1 MNYLPWAILALV
13 AYALVP
19 PLLNVATTG
28 SVRMPSNVAA
38 LYSNLVLVIGTVAIV
53 AYNREAALTYV
64 SHPTFK
70 YVVLAGVFLTVGIVA
85 YYRALSLGPVSVV
98 SPIFGMFLVLSSVIG
113 IVFLDESLTAQKV
126 AGIGLAIVAVYLV
139 SVE

>member
-38 LYSNLVLVIGTVAIV
+38 LYSNLVLVLGTVAIV
-53 AYNREAALTYV
+53 VYNREAALTYV
-64 SHPTFK
+64 AHPTFK

-113 IVFLDESLTAQKV
+113 IAFLNESLTARKV
-126 AGIGLAIVAVYLV
+126 AGIGLAIVAIYLV

>member
-1 MNYLPWAILALV
+1 MSYLPWAILALL
-13 AYALVP
+13 AYSLVP
-19 PLLNVATTG
+19 PLMSVATTG

-38 LYSNLVLVIGTVAIV
+38 LFANTILVIGTVLIV
-53 AYNREAALTYV
+53 VYNRSEALTYV

-70 YVVLAGVFLTVGIVA
+70 YVALAGNFLTVGILA
-85 YYRALSLGPVSVV
+85 YYRSLSLGPVSVV

-113 IVFLDESLTAQKV
+113 IAFLDESLTARKV
-126 AGIGLAIVAVYLV
+126 AGIGLGIVAVYLV

>member
-1 MNYLPWAILALV
+1 MSYLPWAILALL
-13 AYALVP
+13 AYSLVP
-19 PLLNVATTG
+19 PLMSVATTG

-38 LYSNLVLVIGTVAIV
+38 LFANTILVIGTVLIV
-53 AYNREAALTYV
+53 VYNRSEALTYV

-70 YVVLAGVFLTVGIVA
+70 YVALAGIFLTVGILA
-85 YYRALSLGPVSVV
+85 YYRSLSLGPVSVV

-113 IVFLDESLTAQKV
+113 IAFLDESLTARKV
-126 AGIGLAIVAVYLV
+126 AGIGLGIVAVYLV

>member
-53 AYNREAALTYV
+53 VYNREAALTYV

-70 YVVLAGVFLTVGIVA
+70 YVVLAGVFLTIGIVA

-113 IVFLDESLTAQKV
+113 IAFLNESLTARKV

>member
-1 MNYLPWAILALV
+1 MNYLPWAILSLV

-53 AYNREAALTYV
+53 VYNREAALTYV

-113 IVFLDESLTAQKV
+113 IAFLDEPLTARKT
-126 AGIGLAIVAVYLV
+126 AGIGLAIVSVYLV

>member
-1 MNYLPWAILALV
+1 MSYLPWAILSLV

-53 AYNREAALTYV
+53 VYNREAALTYV

-70 YVVLAGVFLTVGIVA
+70 YVILAGVFLTIGIVA

-113 IVFLDESLTAQKV
+113 IAFLNESLTARKV
-126 AGIGLAIVAVYLV
+126 AGIGLAIIAIYLV
-139 SVE
+139 SVG

>member
-1 MNYLPWAILALV
+1 MSYLPWAVLALL
-13 AYALVP
+13 AYSLVP
-19 PLLNVATTG
+19 PLLSVATTG
-28 SVRMPSNVAA
+28 AVRMPSNVAA
-38 LYSNLVLVIGTVAIV
+38 LFSNLVLVIGTVAV
-53 AYNREAALTYV
+53 VVYNREETLTYV

-70 YVVLAGVFLTVGIVA
+70 YVVLAGLFLFVGILA

-113 IVFLDESLTAQKV
+113 IAFLNESLTARKV
-126 AGIGLAIVAVYLV
+126 AGIGLGIVAVYLV

>member
-1 MNYLPWAILALV
+1 MSYLPWAVLAV
-13 AYALVP
+13 VTYSLVP
-19 PLLNVATTG
+19 PLMNVATTG
-28 SVRMPSNVAA
+28 SVRIPSNVAA
-38 LYSNLVLVIGTVAIV
+38 LFANSILVIGTIAIV
-53 AYNREAALTYV
+53 VYNREETLTYV
-64 SHPTFK
+64 SHPMFK
-70 YVVLAGVFLTVGIVA
+70 YVALAGFFLFVGILA

-113 IVFLDESLTAQKV
+113 IAFLNESLTVRKV

>member
-1 MNYLPWAILALV
+1 
-13 AYALVP
+13 
-19 PLLNVATTG
+19 
-28 SVRMPSNVAA
+28 MPSNVAA

-53 AYNREAALTYV
+53 VSNREAALTYV
-64 SHPTFK
+64 SHPTFT

-85 YYRALSLGPVSVV
+85 YYRALSFDPVSVV
-98 SPIFGMFLVLSSVIG
+98 SPIFGLCLVLSSVIG
-113 IVFLDESLTAQKV
+113 IAFLNESLTARKV

>member
-1 MNYLPWAILALV
+1 MSYLPWALLALV
-13 AYALVP
+13 AYSLVP

-38 LYSNLVLVIGTVAIV
+38 LYSNVVLVAGTVLV
-53 AYNREAALTYV
+53 VVYNGEEALTYAT
-64 SHPTFK
+64 HPTQK
-70 YVVLAGVFLTVGIVA
+70 YVLLAGLCLLVGILA

-98 SPIFGMFLVLSSVIG
+98 SPVFGMFLVLSSVIG
-113 IVFLDESLTAQKV
+113 ITLLNESLTARK
-126 AGIGLAIVAVYLV
+126 ALGIGLGVVAVYLV

>member
-1 MNYLPWAILALV
+1 MSYLPWAIVALV
-13 AYALVP
+13 AYSLVP

-38 LYSNLVLVIGTVAIV
+38 LFSNLVLVVGTVAV
-53 AYNREAALTYV
+53 VVYNREETLTYV

-70 YVVLAGVFLTVGIVA
+70 YVVLAGLFLFVGILA

-98 SPIFGMFLVLSSVIG
+98 SPIFGMFLVLSSGIG
-113 IVFLDESLTAQKV
+113 IAFLNESLTARKL
-126 AGIGLAIVAVYLV
+126 AGIGLGVVAVYLV